1 MIQTEPTP
9 NPNALK
15 FMPLRDVR
23 GNKGPLHYK
32 KDSDK
37 NPKEESDIAN
47 SLFGIKGIKD
57 VFFGSDFITIGKED
71 IVEWEEIKEPIIFL
85 IEANSGLPFV
95 KEKIVNNLKEVFD
108 PEMSINVYDLGL
120 IYEINI
126 NEAHVDIVMTLT
138 SAFCPAADEIIADVH
153 NAVTKVEGVE
163 TCDVKV
169 TFDPPFGP
177 DKMSEDA
184 RLILGI

>member
-1 MIQTEPTP
+1 M
-9 NPNALK
+9 
-15 FMPLRDVR
+15 
-23 GNKGPLHYK
+23 
-32 KDSDK
+32 
-37 NPKEESDIAN
+37 
-47 SLFGIKGIKD
+47 
-57 VFFGSDFITIGKED
+57 
-71 IVEWEEIKEPIIFL
+71 
-85 IEANSGLPFV
+85 

-153 NAVTKVEGVE
+153 NAVTKVEEVE

>member
-1 MIQTEPTP
+1 M
-9 NPNALK
+9 
-15 FMPLRDVR
+15 
-23 GNKGPLHYK
+23 
-32 KDSDK
+32 
-37 NPKEESDIAN
+37 
-47 SLFGIKGIKD
+47 
-57 VFFGSDFITIGKED
+57 
-71 IVEWEEIKEPIIFL
+71 
-85 IEANSGLPFV
+85 
-95 KEKIVNNLKEVFD
+95 KEKIISNLKEVYD

-126 NEAHVDIVMTLT
+126 SEAHVDIVMTLT

-153 NAVTKVEGVE
+153 NAVTKVDGVE